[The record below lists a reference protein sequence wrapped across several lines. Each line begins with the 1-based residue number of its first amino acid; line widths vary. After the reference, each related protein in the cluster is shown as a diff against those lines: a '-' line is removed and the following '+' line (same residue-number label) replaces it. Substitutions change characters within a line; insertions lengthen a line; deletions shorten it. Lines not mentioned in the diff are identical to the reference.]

1 MIHKLE
7 IDGVHYQLDKKLTE
21 YVTKKI
27 GHLDRYLS
35 RHSRE
40 SAHAQVK
47 LKSSKIKT
55 KEEFTCE
62 VIMKLPQETITI
74 KETTINI
81 YAAVDIVETKL
92 KNLLKK
98 YKETHESNHKIR
110 RRILERVRRRARQP
124 KV

>member
-1 MIHKLE
+1 MIERLD
-7 IDGVHYQLDKKLTE
+7 IDGVHYEVDDKLNLYVHKKL
-21 YVTKKI
+21 
-27 GHLDRYLS
+27 GRLDRYLS

-40 SAHAQVK
+40 SVRVQVK
-47 LKSSKIKT
+47 LKSSKSKT

-62 VIMKLPQETITI
+62 AIITLPDENITV

-98 YKETHESNHKIR
+98 YKETHESKHRLR
-110 RRILERVRRRARQP
+110 RRLVSKLRRDS
-124 KV
+124 

>member
-1 MIHKLE
+1 MIERLE
-7 IDGVHYQLDKKLTE
+7 IDGVHYKVDEKLTA
-21 YVTKKI
+21 YVNRKI
-27 GHLDRYLS
+27 GKLDRYMS

-40 SAHAQVK
+40 SAHVQVK
-47 LKSSKIKT
+47 LKSSKSKT

-62 VIMKLPQETITI
+62 VILTLPDESIAV

-98 YKETHESNHKIR
+98 YKETHESRHRLRRRLVNKIR
-110 RRILERVRRRARQP
+110 RTS
-124 KV
+124 